1 MVHHLRYWVNGKEAV
16 HTADVSV
23 VTFSKVNGILKITN
37 IELFQINPKLAAR
50 YADQKPR
57 FAGMDQQT
65 VLKVST
71 DNGIVGYGDCTSH
84 VAMSDQAIERLI
96 DRAPFDFV
104 NGSLP
109 NGLMGALYDV
119 MGKHIGQPAY
129 KLMGPK
135 VRDRVPVAAW
145 TRSTSPEDLA
155 REIQRAAAEGY
166 MMFKMHTAAFFDV
179 LDLAAAAEAVA
190 PSGFKMHFDF
200 NHNRPAAQVI
210 RLIYEL
216 EKSPVMGVIEDPL
229 VWSDIAGWR
238 RLREQTMIPLLMHV
252 PQLGGGPEIING
264 CADMYMVGH
273 GLGPSLARGYA
284 CAEAKLSTVV
294 QCTGGTLAKA
304 LALHLGAVI
313 PNVSH
318 SVNLDDLYAEDVTG
332 GRIEIEEGS
341 SPVPE
346 SPGLGVDV
354 DEQALERIKRNPV
367 TVVPRYISRL
377 LLPGGHIY
385 HSIGHPDV
393 SRQTGFMEG
402 NIRGVRLEIWEEDG
416 SAEWR
421 NTYDRLEQSGISD
434 QGYSNG

>member
-1 MVHHLRYWVNGKEAV
+1 
-16 HTADVSV
+16 
-23 VTFSKVNGILKITN
+23 
-37 IELFQINPKLAAR
+37 
-50 YADQKPR
+50 
-57 FAGMDQQT
+57 MDQQT
-65 VLKVST
+65 VFKVST
-71 DNGIVGYGDCTSH
+71 DNGIVGYGDSTSH
-84 VAMSDQAIERLI
+84 VTMSDQEIDRLI
-96 DRAPFDFV
+96 DRSPFDFI
-104 NGSLP
+104 NGALP

-155 REIQRAAAEGY
+155 REIQRAVAEGY

-179 LDLAAAAEAVA
+179 LELVSAVEAVA
-190 PSGFKMHFDF
+190 PNGFKMHFDF
-200 NHNRPAAQVI
+200 NHNRSVAHVI

-229 VWSDIAGWR
+229 VWSDIGGWR

-264 CADMYMVGH
+264 CADLYMVGH

-294 QCTGGTLAKA
+294 QWTGGTLAKA
-304 LALHLGAVI
+304 MALHLGAVI

-377 LLPGGHIY
+377 LLPSGHVY
-385 HSIGHPDV
+385 LSIGHPDV
-393 SRQTGFMEG
+393 SRQAGFMEG

-421 NTYDRLEQSGISD
+421 NSYDRLEQNGLSD
-434 QGYSNG
+434 GGYSNG